1 MKMNKNVNVNVNV
14 NMNVK
19 VNVNVNVNGNVI
31 SDETAIAHHCHRLS
45 SLCLCTSLLSLPL
58 CLSSPPSLVR
68 LSVFVCFI
76 PFRVV
81 LSALWA

>member
-1 MKMNKNVNVNVNV
+1 MNKNVNV

-19 VNVNVNVNGNVI
+19 VNVNVNVNINGNVI

-45 SLCLCTSLLSLPL
+45 SLCLCTSLLFASL
-58 CLSSPPSLVR
+58 LSSPPLVR

>member
-1 MKMNKNVNVNVNV
+1 MNKNVNVNV